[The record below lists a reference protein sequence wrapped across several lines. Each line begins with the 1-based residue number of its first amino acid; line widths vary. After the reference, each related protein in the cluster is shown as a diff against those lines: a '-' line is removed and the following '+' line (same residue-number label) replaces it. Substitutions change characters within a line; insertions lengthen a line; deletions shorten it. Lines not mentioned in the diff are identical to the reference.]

1 MNKLIEIRQK
11 IKPVK
16 QFIRGKEFEIIPFLF
31 IESQF
36 AHKDFLDLIDKDINV
51 LFLEDFIHN
60 GNNFNDKINEIQ
72 NIQKE
77 KLKKKFNQ
85 QEINIDIEKVYPIGV
100 IFLSDYFYFN
110 HKKEIINLFKNRA
123 TGEFYFILL
132 SNQLPINK
140 EELEIHIEY
149 FYAITPNIWND
160 STKYTFSK
168 LIDNC
173 IKQIQLQVENF
184 SLITKVELSHKDL
197 SRIIRIGQIL
207 STEKDFD
214 TIIEMIL
221 KEAIEMVSAD
231 GGSIYITEYDEKNF
245 QEKPKF
251 LRFKKS
257 ALQLD
262 ADEFLLPIDSSSI
275 AGYVAM
281 SGEPLLIDDV
291 YSLTGNEPYKFNLEY
306 DLHHNYLT
314 RSMLVI
320 PMKNQQGDVVGV
332 IQLINKRIDPYRQL
346 TYEEMKNGEVL
357 VFTQDCMKKV
367 FALAGQA
374 AVVIENFRL
383 LNNINRLFEGFV
395 RASVLAIEQRD
406 PTTSGHSFRVA
417 EYTVALALAVN
428 RLNRGKY
435 KDLYFNDDQIRE
447 IRYASLLHDFGKV
460 GVREKVLVK
469 EKKLYPEQLND
480 IKWRFRYAIRS
491 LEYEYS
497 QKKIEYLKRNGTKGY
512 EDYEKFLNFE
522 LQEKINEL
530 QEMEKIIEQSN
541 EPTVIEKDI
550 YQNLEKISHYRLDLN
565 YSQYSE
571 TIQFLKENE
580 LVSLLVR
587 RGNLDQRE
595 RVEIESHVSHT
606 YRFLIQ
612 IPWTK
617 DLRNI
622 PDIAHGH
629 HEKLDGSGY
638 PLGLKGDE
646 IMPQTRMMTI
656 SDIYDALTAPDRPY
670 KKSLKP
676 EDALDILK
684 YEAKEGRIDS
694 DLLDLFIEA
703 KIYQIISPNA
713 YRTNI

>member
-1 MNKLIEIRQK
+1 MKNLSEIIQEL
-11 IKPVK
+11 KPVK
-16 QFIRGKEFEIIPFLF
+16 QILRGKEFEIIPFLI

-36 AHKDFLDLIDKDINV
+36 TQKDFLELLPKDIHIIILDECIQNNSY
-51 LFLEDFIHN
+51 FIHRIQ
-60 GNNFNDKINEIQ
+60 DIQ
-72 NIQKE
+72 NQNKE
-77 KLKKKFNQ
+77 VCSEV
-85 QEINIDIEKVYPIGV
+85 QEEFFFDKTYPIGV
-100 IFLSDYFYFN
+100 FFLSDKFYFKFKTKIIDLFRN
-110 HKKEIINLFKNRA
+110 HIK
-123 TGEFYFILL
+123 GEFYFILL
-132 SNQLPINK
+132 SENLPL
-140 EELEIHIEY
+140 EDQELGISKEY
-149 FYAITPNIWND
+149 FYAVAPNIWDNT
-160 STKYTFSK
+160 TKYTFAK
-168 LIDNC
+168 LIENC
-173 IKQIQLQVENF
+173 IKQIQLQIENF
-184 SLITKVELSHKDL
+184 SLMTKVELSHKDL
-197 SRIIRIGQIL
+197 SRIIKIGQIL
-207 STEKDFD
+207 SSEKDFD
-214 TIIEMIL
+214 SIIGMIL
-221 KEAIEMVSAD
+221 KEAMEIVSAD
-231 GGSIYITEYDEKNF
+231 AGSIYITEYDEKDF
-245 QEKPKF
+245 QSQPKF

-262 ADEFLLPIDSSSI
+262 ANEFLLPIDSTSI
-275 AGYVAM
+275 AGYVAL
-281 SGEPLLIDDV
+281 SGQPLLIDDV
-291 YSLTGNEPYKFNLEY
+291 YSLSGTEPYKFNPEY

-320 PMKNQQGDVVGV
+320 PMKNHQGDVVGV
-332 IQLINKRIDPYRQL
+332 IQLINKKIDPYRKL

-357 VFTQDCMKKV
+357 TFTTDCMKKV
-367 FALAGQA
+367 YALAGQA

-428 RLNRGKY
+428 KINHGKY
-435 KDLYFNDDQIRE
+435 KNLYFNDDQIKE

-480 IKWRFRYAIRS
+480 IRWRFRYAIRS

-497 QKKIEYLKRNGTKGY
+497 QKKIDYIKKNGLKGF
-512 EDYEKFLNFE
+512 EEYEKFLNFE
-522 LQEKINEL
+522 LQQKISEL
-530 QEMEKIIEQSN
+530 QKMQEIIEQSN
-541 EPTVIEKDI
+541 EPSVIEQDV
-550 YQNLEKISHYRLDLN
+550 YQNLEKISKYQLYINHSSL
-565 YSQYSE
+565 QE

-617 DLRNI
+617 DLKNV

-694 DLLDLFIEA
+694 ELLNIFIEA
-703 KIYQIISPNA
+703 KIYEIISPTA
-713 YRTNI
+713 YRNNI